1 MSSGALPPGFPAVEI
16 DGEHYWDGGMVSNTP
31 LQWVL
36 ESEPQSDTL
45 AFQVD
50 LWSARGDLPRTLAE
64 VTTRQK
70 EIQYSSRTRA
80 NSDRFRQEQ
89 RLRAALGHLLDELPN
104 DLKQSAEVELLREV
118 ASSKVYNLIQLI
130 YRSKRYE
137 GASKDYDFSA
147 PSMQDHWRAGYHD
160 TVRTLRHP
168 EVLER
173 PEGRG
178 GVFTFDLGRD
188 GRE

>member
-1 MSSGALPPGFPAVEI
+1 
-16 DGEHYWDGGMVSNTP
+16 
-31 LQWVL
+31 
-36 ESEPQSDTL
+36 
-45 AFQVD
+45 
-50 LWSARGDLPRTLAE
+50 
-64 VTTRQK
+64 
-70 EIQYSSRTRA
+70 
-80 NSDRFRQEQ
+80 
-89 RLRAALGHLLDELPN
+89 
-104 DLKQSAEVELLREV
+104 V

-147 PSMQDHWRAGYHD
+147 LSMQDHWRAGYQD

>member
-1 MSSGALPPGFPAVEI
+1 
-16 DGEHYWDGGMVSNTP
+16 
-31 LQWVL
+31 
-36 ESEPQSDTL
+36 
-45 AFQVD
+45 
-50 LWSARGDLPRTLAE
+50 
-64 VTTRQK
+64 
-70 EIQYSSRTRA
+70 
-80 NSDRFRQEQ
+80 
-89 RLRAALGHLLDELPN
+89 LLDELPN
-104 DLKQSAEVELLREV
+104 DLKQSAEVELLRGV

-130 YRSKRYE
+130 YRSKHYE

-147 PSMQDHWRAGYHD
+147 LSMQDHWRAGYHD

-173 PEGRG
+173 PQGRG